1 MLRSMMQVY
10 VKGSVEAV
18 QLYDQ
23 AFGAQLIC
31 EHRNEDGSFLHA
43 ELCVYGQIVAVSES
57 RDAEITTGNTMQFCL
72 HFGEDNKH
80 LVEKAYEVL
89 KQDATITAPLG
100 PCFFSPCMVGLIDR
114 FGVNWCLFA

>member
-18 QLYDQ
+18 QLYEQ

-31 EHRNEDGSFLHA
+31 EHRNEDGTYLHA
-43 ELCVYGQIVAVSES
+43 ELSVYGQILAVSES
-57 RDAEITTGNTMQFCL
+57 RDADITTGNTMQFCL
-72 HFGEDNKH
+72 HFGEHNQH
-80 LVEKAYEVL
+80 LVDMAYKVL
-89 KQDATITAPLG
+89 KQDATITTPLG